1 VVTTDYDVIIVGGGM
16 VGGSMACALTGA
28 DLKVAVVEVSPAD
41 ADTQSS
47 FDERTIALTYSS
59 RQIFNGLGLW
69 EPIVATGEAS
79 PILDIEISDR
89 GHLGSCRL
97 SHEDAGTEALG
108 YVVPTRVT
116 GRVLHDAI
124 AADDNITLFCP
135 ATVVDV
141 QRHAESVE
149 ACIESPRI
157 ESQGASDGAESDA
170 GNGRDKNES
179 LVLSARLLV
188 IADGGRSNLRDRL
201 GFDRTARSYSQSAL
215 ITTVKTDQPHHG
227 MAYERFVGSGPLAL
241 LPIKTDE
248 FAVVWTLEPE
258 DVATFTE
265 MSDSRFLARLQ
276 IAYGDRAGT
285 FECLGSRHVYPLTL
299 ERVDQP
305 AGQRV
310 VVVGNAAHLV
320 HPVAGQGFNLGLKD
334 VADLTELI
342 CQANEHGED
351 IGAAG
356 ITERYSKNRQRETR
370 NVLEFTDR
378 MIGVFTSDFLPFVV
392 GRNLGLAAVEQL
404 PPVKRALLRRT
415 MGLHGHQSKLASGR
429 APRRS
434 RQPDSNAQHYD
445 VIIVGAGL
453 IGGALACALGH
464 TKYRVAILDKSP
476 PPAAPTGEFQL
487 RVNAYNR
494 AAEKMLRDVGVWSTL
509 PEERIFPF
517 RKMVVGSE
525 GGTGAV
531 TFSAVDLGE
540 TYLGYFIENDLVNRA
555 LIDHAETFE
564 NVDVRTDVEI
574 DDIRFDADRVTL
586 FGAGADAYSSTLL
599 VGSDGAE
606 SRVRAA
612 AGVGVRRHPY
622 GQKCIVG
629 TVEFDGDHE
638 ETAWQRFLTTG
649 PLGLLP
655 LRPGACSLAWSC
667 QHDYADRLMRMDD
680 AEFIAELD
688 AAIQGRLGNITRM
701 GPRGAFPLIAR
712 DAATYVADRTAL
724 IGDAAHVIHPLAGLG
739 ANIGFQDAAELAGL
753 LVKAQARPG
762 VDIGGR
768 NLLRRYERRR
778 HAEDRLVMTAMT
790 GFNTVFSNDAFV
802 LSKLRDRG
810 LQIADKLTPA
820 KNYLLRRAMWMNFNP
835 IRR

>member
-1 VVTTDYDVIIVGGGM
+1 VATTDFDVIIVGGGM

-28 DLKVAVVEVSPAD
+28 DLNVAVIEASPLD
-41 ADTQSS
+41 AETQPS
-47 FDERTIALTYSS
+47 FDERTIALTWSS
-59 RQIFNGLGLW
+59 RQIFSGLGLW
-69 EPIVATGEAS
+69 DRIDASGEAS
-79 PILDIEISDR
+79 PILDIEVSDR

-97 SHEDAGTEALG
+97 SHDDAGTAALG

-124 AADDNITLFCP
+124 KTDENIQLFCP

-141 QRHAESVE
+141 QRNAGSVE
-149 ACIESPRI
+149 ARVVLS
-157 ESQGASDGAESDA
+157 GDA
-170 GNGRDKNES
+170 GGVTAGAANGQGDGEAK
-179 LVLSARLLV
+179 VLSARLLV
-188 IADGGRSNLRDRL
+188 IADGGRSTLRDRL
-201 GFDRTARSYSQSAL
+201 GFERTTKSYPQSAL
-215 ITTVKTDQPHHG
+215 ITTVKTDKPHHG
-227 MAYERFVGSGPLAL
+227 LAYERFVGSGPLAL

-248 FAVVWTLEPE
+248 FAVVWTLEPQ

-265 MSDSRFLARLQ
+265 MSDGRFLAKLQ

-285 FECLGSRHVYPLTL
+285 FESLGSRQVYPLTL
-299 ERVDQP
+299 ERVNQP

-310 VVVGNAAHLV
+310 VVIGNAAHLV

-342 CQANEHGED
+342 CEAHERGDD
-351 IGAAG
+351 IGAPALV
-356 ITERYSKNRQRETR
+356 ERYSTHRQRETR

-378 MIGVFTSDFLPFVV
+378 MIGVFASDFLPLVV

-429 APRRS
+429 APKRS
-434 RQPDSNAQHYD
+434 RQERNDVLHYD
-445 VIIVGAGL
+445 VIIVGGGL
-453 IGGALACALGH
+453 IGGALACALGN
-464 TKYRVAILDKSP
+464 TNYRVAILDKSP
-476 PPAAPTGEFQL
+476 PPEIPTGDFQL

-509 PEERIFPF
+509 PEERMFRF
-517 RKMVVGSE
+517 RKMYVGNE
-525 GGTGAV
+525 GGSGAV
-531 TFSAVDLGE
+531 TFSAVDVGE
-540 TYLGYFIENDLVNRA
+540 TYLGYFIENDLVTRA
-555 LIDHAETFE
+555 LIDRAEEFE
-564 NVDVRTDVEI
+564 NVDVRTDIEI
-574 DDIRFDADRVTL
+574 EDIRFDVDRVTL
-586 FGAGADAYSSTLL
+586 FGANEDAYSATLL

-667 QHDYADRLMRMDD
+667 RHDYADRLMRMDD
-680 AEFIAELD
+680 AEFTAELD
-688 AAIQGRLGNITRM
+688 AAIQGRLGRITRM

-724 IGDAAHVIHPLAGLG
+724 IGDAAHVVHPLAGLG

-753 LVKAQARPG
+753 LIKAQARPG
-762 VDIGGR
+762 TDIGGR
-768 NLLRRYERRR
+768 QLLRRYERRR
-778 HAEDRLVMTAMT
+778 HGEDKLVMTAMT
-790 GFNTVFSNDAFV
+790 GFNAVFSNDTFIM
-802 LSKLRDRG
+802 SKLRDRG
-810 LQIADKLTPA
+810 LRVADKLTPA
-820 KNYLLRRAMWMNFNP
+820 KNFLLRRAMWMNLNP
-835 IRR
+835 LRR